1 MGCKFLRMR
10 AKSYGPAPK
19 TIEKTRLLDR
29 FSVHPLFP
37 PGKDQTPMI
46 VPPDNKWTAGDIF
59 EFWLVTDTV
68 EKLGK

>member
-1 MGCKFLRMR
+1 
-10 AKSYGPAPK
+10 
-19 TIEKTRLLDR
+19 
-29 FSVHPLFP
+29 
-37 PGKDQTPMI
+37 MI